1 MRQFP
6 YWLACNFVFPKSQ
19 TLSENFMKIQ
29 FNTDAN
35 IQGTEALAAQVIA
48 TVEAALEHF
57 KQHITRVEIH
67 LSDESRGK
75 SGQHDQRC
83 MLEARLEGRKPVA
96 VTDHAVTLELAVDGA
111 AEKLA
116 RLLDSTL
123 GRLHD
128 RREKTSGLPLSETEP
143 E

>member
-1 MRQFP
+1 
-6 YWLACNFVFPKSQ
+6 
-19 TLSENFMKIQ
+19 MKIQ

-35 IQGTEALAAQVIA
+35 IHGTEALAAEVSASI
-48 TVEAALEHF
+48 ERALERF
-57 KQHITRVEIH
+57 KESITRVEIH
-67 LSDESRGK
+67 LSDETRGK
-75 SGQHDQRC
+75 SGQHEQRC

-96 VTDHAVTLELAVDGA
+96 VTDHAGTLGQAVDGA

-116 RLLDSTL
+116 LLLESTM

-128 RREKTSGLPLSETEP
+128 RRDNASVFPLSETEP